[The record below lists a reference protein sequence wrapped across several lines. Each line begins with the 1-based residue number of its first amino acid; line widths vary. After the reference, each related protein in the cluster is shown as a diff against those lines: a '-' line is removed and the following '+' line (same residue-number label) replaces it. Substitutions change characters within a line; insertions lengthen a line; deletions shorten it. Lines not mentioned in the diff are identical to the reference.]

1 MSKYTTGEMAKL
13 CGVTVRTV
21 QYYDSRKILV
31 PSELSEGGWRL
42 YAEAD
47 LKKLKMICFL
57 REMGLSINS
66 ITSILAEENSSNVI
80 TLLLEEQ
87 SRTLRQEIAEREAR
101 LHTVEQF
108 AQEIKTCSSYSVEAI
123 HDIAYTMV
131 NRKKLSRVHLIML
144 ALGIVMDVIEV
155 VALFYAVAKGVW
167 LPFIIGMPVVLLC
180 GVGVIWLYY
189 QKTAYICPQCHA
201 VFRPKLREFLFSAHT
216 PRTRRL
222 TCGECGYKGFCVE
235 TYAPAKKPV
244 AETEDAFK

>member
-31 PSELSEGGWRL
+31 PSELSEGGRRL

-123 HDIAYTMV
+123 HDMAYTMA
-131 NRKKLSRVHLIML
+131 NRKKLWRVHLIML

-155 VALFYAVAKGVW
+155 VALFYAIAKGVW
-167 LPFIIGMPVVLLC
+167 LPFIIGMPVVRGRHMAVLSKD
-180 GVGVIWLYY
+180 GLYLPAVPCRVRAKA
-189 QKTAYICPQCHA
+189 QGIP
-201 VFRPKLREFLFSAHT
+201 VFRAYAQDKEAYLRRMRVQGLL
-216 PRTRRL
+216 R
-222 TCGECGYKGFCVE
+222 
-235 TYAPAKKPV
+235 
-244 AETEDAFK
+244 